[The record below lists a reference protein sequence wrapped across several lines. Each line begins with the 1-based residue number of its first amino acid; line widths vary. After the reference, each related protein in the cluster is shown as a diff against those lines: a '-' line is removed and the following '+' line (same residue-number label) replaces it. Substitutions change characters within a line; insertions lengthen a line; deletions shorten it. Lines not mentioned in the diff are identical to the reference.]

1 MNNFLI
7 AVKRLSKVLFTNRCK
22 LCGDVT
28 ELDREFCENC
38 EVKEKIPENRCKH
51 CGCAKDDCTC
61 KKHKNEYKQ
70 IVAPYYYEDSVVRAV
85 HNFKDNDMPFLAEHM
100 ANEMAKEIKKYYSEI
115 TFDCITFVPLR
126 KFHTL
131 KRGFNQSE
139 LLADELSKI
148 LNVKSAPLLSKVRYT
163 GVQHHKTA
171 RQRAADTYGAYDVL
185 DDFKDKLS
193 EKTIL
198 LVDDVKTTGSTLNEC
213 AKMLKIYGAG
223 AVYCTSFAI
232 TKKEKNK
239 PDTV

>member
-1 MNNFLI
+1 MSNFLTAI
-7 AVKRLSKVLFTNRCK
+7 KRLSKALFTNRCR
-22 LCGDVT
+22 LCGEVT
-28 ELDREFCENC
+28 ELDRELCEEC
-38 EVKEKIPENRCKH
+38 EAKKRIPENRCKH
-51 CGCAKDDCTC
+51 CGCAKEDCTC
-61 KKHKNEYKQ
+61 KEHKNEYKQ
-70 IVAPYYYEDSVVRAV
+70 IAAPYYYEDSIVRAV

-100 ANEMAKEIKKYYSEI
+100 ACEMAKDIEKYYCEI

-126 KFHTL
+126 KFRVL

-139 LLADELSKI
+139 LLAKELSKI
-148 LNVKSAPLLSKVRYT
+148 LNVKAVPLLTKVRYT

-171 RQRAADTYGAYDVL
+171 KQRAADTYGAYDVL

-193 EKTIL
+193 GKTIL

-213 AKMLKIYGAG
+213 AKMLKIYGAD

-232 TKKEKNK
+232 TKREKNK